1 MRFYLDQPI
10 AVSAEA
16 AQAAFVDPAFYQSL
30 GELGG
35 ISAPEVRSFSQSP
48 GHVHMELGYRFAG
61 QLNGPAKRILDP
73 EKITWSQ
80 VTDVDLPNRRTEVR
94 MVPDN
99 YQGLLSFSGWYELR
113 RESDDNC
120 TQHFEGDLRVR
131 LPLLGPLAER
141 AIGGSIRQNLA
152 ETAHLV
158 ERYVNAGNTGNQDEG
173 NEGAQGSGAK
183 GSGARASGA
192 RAPGAEGPATEG
204 SGAEG
209 SATEGAKPRSD
220 GDD

>member
-1 MRFYLDQPI
+1 MRILLDQPM

-35 ISAPEVRSFSQSP
+35 ISAPEVRSFSQTP
-48 GHVHMELGYRFAG
+48 DHVHLELGYRFTG
-61 QLNGPAKRILDP
+61 QLNGPAKRLLDP

-80 VTDVDLPNRRTEVR
+80 VTEVDLANRRTEVR
-94 MVPDN
+94 MVPDS
-99 YQGLLSFSGWYELR
+99 YQGLLSFAAWYELR
-113 RESDDNC
+113 SEGEGKC

-158 ERYVNAGNTGNQDEG
+158 ERYVSGGNGDHRDTGP
-173 NEGAQGSGAK
+173 GAQETVGPETVGPGSEGP
-183 GSGARASGA
+183 GSEG
-192 RAPGAEGPATEG
+192 PGAG
-204 SGAEG
+204 GAN
-209 SATEGAKPRSD
+209 PNPD
-220 GDD
+220 PDD